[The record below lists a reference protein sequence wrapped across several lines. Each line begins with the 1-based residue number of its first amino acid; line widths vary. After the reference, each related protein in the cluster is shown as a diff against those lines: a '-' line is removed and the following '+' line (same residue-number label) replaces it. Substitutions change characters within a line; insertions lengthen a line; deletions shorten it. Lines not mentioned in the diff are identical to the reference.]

1 MACEGWVLLNT
12 EASNNK
18 STESSQTETEQHT
31 GKDGRRRNGKNDY
44 IRRNPRDAEN
54 NDEEIRQADVIEYR
68 ITVVEEDLKD
78 VKDSIE
84 YAHAEMKELKTKKQ
98 RNYWTKSR
106 MKMPQS
112 TTVSLI

>member
-1 MACEGWVLLNT
+1 M
-12 EASNNK
+12 
-18 STESSQTETEQHT
+18 
-31 GKDGRRRNGKNDY
+31 
-44 IRRNPRDAEN
+44 
-54 NDEEIRQADVIEYR
+54 IEYR
-68 ITVVEEDLKD
+68 IKVVEEDLKD